1 MSAEGRHFDKAIAA
15 DVLTELV
22 DAGCGGWSVRA
33 ANGRAD
39 RICHEMDGL
48 GRVSIGLSLF
58 SLTEW
63 GQE

>member
-1 MSAEGRHFDKAIAA
+1 MVEQIG
-15 DVLTELV
+15 
-22 DAGCGGWSVRA
+22 
-33 ANGRAD
+33 
-39 RICHEMDGL
+39 ICHEMDGL